1 MKTFFCRLCFSKL
14 HLLLLAIEVRADDGK
29 ENSLAINP
37 GPKVKLETATQGFF
51 IAESAEE
58 VKRWVK
64 VSNDQDLVQS
74 EAVPT
79 LKSRWEITKMTNR

>member
-1 MKTFFCRLCFSKL
+1 MLNTMSLVKTKFLDFRLCFAKL

-37 GPKVKLETATQGFF
+37 GSKVKLETATQGFF

-58 VKRWVK
+58 VKR
-64 VSNDQDLVQS
+64 
-74 EAVPT
+74 
-79 LKSRWEITKMTNR
+79 